1 MPNPVPVGYNFASRS
16 PRPWVPHFLA
26 ATHKPAR
33 VLTLETLSLIYH
45 TAKVRLG
52 FLIMACALAGLA
64 VSPGSELSAW
74 QVLVLGVATL
84 LSSAAAGAFNQLWER
99 DLDREMKRTRERA
112 FVTGRF
118 AATGAWH
125 AGIALVLL
133 ISVVAAGVA
142 TNVTAALYIFLG
154 AFTYGV
160 VYTVWLKRR
169 TWLNI
174 VVGGLAGSFAVM
186 AGAAAGGAELEPAP
200 LILALVLFL
209 WTPPHF
215 WALAFAC
222 KKDYAAAGVPMLPV
236 VVGDDVSTRTILGHA
251 IVLVALSVVPFWY
264 GMSWIYLTCAVLGGA
279 YFLLASARLVL
290 QPTVPQAWRTF
301 AASIVQLG
309 LLLTGAI
316 FDNLLLG

>member
-1 MPNPVPVGYNFASRS
+1 MD
-16 PRPWVPHFLA
+16 
-26 ATHKPAR
+26 
-33 VLTLETLSLIYH
+33 TLRLVYH

-64 VSPGSELSAW
+64 VSPGTGLPAW
-74 QVLVLGVATL
+74 QVAVLGIATL

-99 DLDREMKRTRERA
+99 DLDRDMKRTRGRPFA
-112 FVTGRF
+112 TGRF
-118 AATGAWH
+118 AATAAWH
-125 AGIALVLL
+125 AGIALVVVV
-133 ISVVAAGVA
+133 SVVAAAFA
-142 TNVTAALYIFLG
+142 TNAMAAFYIFLG

-174 VVGGLAGSFAVM
+174 VIGGLAGSFAVM
-186 AGAAAGGAELEPAP
+186 AGAAAVDAEFEPAP
-200 LILALVLFL
+200 LVLAVVLFL

-222 KKDYAAAGVPMLPV
+222 KKDYQAAGVPMLPV
-236 VVGDDVSTRTILGHA
+236 VVSDRLSTRTILGHA
-251 IVLVALSVVPFWY
+251 IALVALSLVPYWY
-264 GMSWIYLTCAVLGGA
+264 GMGWIYLLAAIGGGA
-279 YFLLASARLVL
+279 YFLLESWRLVGT
-290 QPTVPQAWRTF
+290 PTIPQAWRTF

-316 FDNLLLG
+316 VDNLVLT

>member
-1 MPNPVPVGYNFASRS
+1 
-16 PRPWVPHFLA
+16 
-26 ATHKPAR
+26 
-33 VLTLETLSLIYH
+33 
-45 TAKVRLG
+45 
-52 FLIMACALAGLA
+52 
-64 VSPGSELSAW
+64 
-74 QVLVLGVATL
+74 
-84 LSSAAAGAFNQLWER
+84 
-99 DLDREMKRTRERA
+99 MKRTRERPFA
-112 FVTGRF
+112 TGRF

-125 AGIALVLL
+125 AGILLVVLL
-133 ISVVAAGVA
+133 SVVAAGLA

-174 VVGGLAGSFAVM
+174 VIGGLAGSFAVM
-186 AGAAAGGAELEPAP
+186 AGAAAVGAELEPAP
-200 LILALVLFL
+200 LILAVVLFL

-236 VVGDDVSTRTILGHA
+236 VVSDAVSTRTILGHA
-251 IVLVALSVVPFWY
+251 IALVALSVVPFWY
-264 GMSWIYLTCAVLGGA
+264 GMSWIYLASAVLGGA
-279 YFLLASARLVL
+279 YFLLASWRLVL
-290 QPTVPQAWRTF
+290 KPTIPQAWRTF

>member
-1 MPNPVPVGYNFASRS
+1 M
-16 PRPWVPHFLA
+16 
-26 ATHKPAR
+26 
-33 VLTLETLSLIYH
+33 ETLRLVYH

-52 FLIMACALAGLA
+52 FLIMACALAGIA
-64 VSPGSELSAW
+64 VSPGSSLAPW

-84 LSSAAAGAFNQLWER
+84 LSSAAAGTFNQLWER
-99 DLDREMKRTRERA
+99 DLDRDMKRTRTRPFA
-112 FVTGRF
+112 SGRF
-118 AATGAWH
+118 VASGAWH
-125 AGIALVLL
+125 AGIGLVLL
-133 ISVVAAGVA
+133 LSVVAAALA

-174 VVGGLAGSFAVM
+174 VIGGLAGSFAVL
-186 AGAAAGGAELEPAP
+186 AGAAAVGADLEPAP
-200 LILALVLFL
+200 LILAVVLFL

-236 VVGDDVSTRTILGHA
+236 VVSDSVSTRTILGHA
-251 IVLVALSVVPFWY
+251 IVLVLLSVVPFWF
-264 GMSWIYLTCAVLGGA
+264 GMSWLY
-279 YFLLASARLVL
+279 LASAVIGGAIFVLASWKLVL
-290 QPTVPQAWRTF
+290 QPTVAQAWRTF

>member
-1 MPNPVPVGYNFASRS
+1 M
-16 PRPWVPHFLA
+16 
-26 ATHKPAR
+26 
-33 VLTLETLSLIYH
+33 ETLRLVYH

-64 VSPGSELSAW
+64 VSPGTGLSAW

-99 DLDREMKRTRERA
+99 DLDRDMKRTRGRPFA
-112 FVTGRF
+112 TGRF
-118 AATGAWH
+118 AATAAWH
-125 AGIALVLL
+125 AGILLTVLG
-133 ISVVAAGVA
+133 SVVAAWLA
-142 TNVTAALYIFLG
+142 TNAMAALYIFLG

-174 VVGGLAGSFAVM
+174 VIGGLAGSFAVM
-186 AGAAAGGAELEPAP
+186 AGAAAVDAEFAMAP
-200 LILALVLFL
+200 LILAIVLFL

-236 VVGDDVSTRTILGHA
+236 VVSDRLSTRTILAHA
-251 IVLVALSVVPFWY
+251 VALVLLSVVPYWY
-264 GMSWIYLTCAVLGGA
+264 GMGWIYLVSAVGGGA
-279 YFLLASARLVL
+279 YFLVESWRLVAT
-290 QPTVPQAWRTF
+290 PTVPQAWRTF

-309 LLLTGAI
+309 VLLTGAI
-316 FDNLLLG
+316 IDNLVLG